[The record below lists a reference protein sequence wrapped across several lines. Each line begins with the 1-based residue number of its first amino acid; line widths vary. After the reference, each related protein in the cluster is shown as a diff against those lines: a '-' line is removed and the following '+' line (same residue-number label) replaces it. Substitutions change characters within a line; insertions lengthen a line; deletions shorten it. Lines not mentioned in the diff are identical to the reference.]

1 MGHKRAI
8 IDCHSTHDMLERLC
22 ELPTF
27 CDYMSAT
34 INELH
39 LSESEWRDISS
50 LVCVLKP
57 AKLAT
62 KCIQSDQLT
71 AGDLYGVWL
80 KFVLDTD

>member
-22 ELPTF
+22 ELPSF
-27 CDYMSAT
+27 CDDMSAT

-39 LSESEWRDISS
+39 LIESEWRDISS

-71 AGDLYGVWL
+71 AGDLDGIWL